1 MGEDNEPVLG
11 RAFAATGSYSRL
23 VGVFGHRRDLRLWQ
37 AELGGANWPESDQP
51 KRPPIQQVAA
61 DLRRL
66 RRQLERLPKGASYV
80 RVAGVQR
87 AYDEVLL
94 IACAELEVNTT
105 LNETPSGQQRD
116 LERLR
121 VEFMLGECGLFL

>member
-1 MGEDNEPVLG
+1 
-11 RAFAATGSYSRL
+11 

-37 AELGGANWPESDQP
+37 AELGGAGSWPESDQP

-66 RRQLERLPKGASYV
+66 RRQLDRLPKGASYV

-87 AYDEVLL
+87 AYDEVLV
-94 IACAELEVNTT
+94 IACAELEVDTT
-105 LNETPSGQQRD
+105 LSETPAGQQRD

>member
-1 MGEDNEPVLG
+1 
-11 RAFAATGSYSRL
+11 

-37 AELGGANWPESDQP
+37 AELGGAGSWPESGQP

-61 DLRRL
+61 DVRRL

-80 RVAGVQR
+80 RMAGVQR
-87 AYDEVLL
+87 AYDDVLL
-94 IACAELEVNTT
+94 VACAELDVATT
-105 LNETPSGQQRD
+105 LGEIPAGQQRD

-121 VEFMLGECGLFL
+121 VEFLLGECGLFL

>member
-1 MGEDNEPVLG
+1 
-11 RAFAATGSYSRL
+11 

-87 AYDEVLL
+87 AYDEVLV
-94 IACAELEVNTT
+94 IACAELGVDTT
-105 LNETPSGQQRD
+105 LSETPAGQQRD

>member
-1 MGEDNEPVLG
+1 
-11 RAFAATGSYSRL
+11 

-37 AELGGANWPESDQP
+37 AELGGASRPEPDHP

-87 AYDEVLL
+87 AYDDVLL
-94 IACAELEVNTT
+94 IACAELDVDTT
-105 LNETPSGQQRD
+105 LNDMPPGTQRD

-121 VEFMLGECGLFL
+121 IEFLLGECGLYL

>member
-1 MGEDNEPVLG
+1 MSRIGGPEFG
-11 RAFAATGSYSRL
+11 RAFGSSRSYSHV

-37 AELGGANWPESDQP
+37 AELGGAGWPELDQP
-51 KRPPIQQVAA
+51 KRPPIQQVAS

-87 AYDEVLL
+87 AYDEVLA
-94 IACAELEVNTT
+94 IACAELDVATT
-105 LNETPSGQQRD
+105 LAEIPAGQQRD

-121 VEFMLGECGLFL
+121 IEFALGECGLFF

>member
-1 MGEDNEPVLG
+1 V
-11 RAFAATGSYSRL
+11 

-37 AELGGANWPESDQP
+37 AELGGASWPESTAP

-87 AYDEVLL
+87 AYDEVLAV
-94 IACAELEVNTT
+94 ACAELEVATT
-105 LNETPSGQQRD
+105 LTELPAGQHRD

-121 VEFMLGECGLFL
+121 VEFELAECGLSF

>member
-1 MGEDNEPVLG
+1 LLRPAPIVVWW
-11 RAFAATGSYSRL
+11 AFSATGVTS
-23 VGVFGHRRDLRLWQ
+23 VFGKRNW
-37 AELGGANWPESDQP
+37 AE
-51 KRPPIQQVAA
+51 RPPIQQVAA

-87 AYDEVLL
+87 AYDEVLV
-94 IACAELEVNTT
+94 IACAELEVDTT
-105 LNETPSGQQRD
+105 LSETPAGQQRD